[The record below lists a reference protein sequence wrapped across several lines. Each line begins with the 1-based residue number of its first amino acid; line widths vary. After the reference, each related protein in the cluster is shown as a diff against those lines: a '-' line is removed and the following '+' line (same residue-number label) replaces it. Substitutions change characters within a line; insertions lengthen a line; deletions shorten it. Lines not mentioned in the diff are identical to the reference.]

1 MHCIGQ
7 NLTFNIFSQGNDHA
21 EGWQNVK
28 KLYVT
33 ALIGNWKIWTVP
45 QLVNLSVIPVEFRV
59 LFANLV
65 AFFWNIY
72 LSSKTAKSL
81 KKNE

>member
-1 MHCIGQ
+1 M
-7 NLTFNIFSQGNDHA
+7 
-21 EGWQNVK
+21 K
-28 KLYVT
+28 RLYIT

-45 QLVNLSVIPVEFRV
+45 QLINLSVIPVEFRV

-72 LSSKTAKSL
+72 LSGKTSNSL
-81 KKNE
+81 KKTE

>member
-1 MHCIGQ
+1 MHCICQ
-7 NLTFNIFSQGNDHA
+7 NLTFNIFSQGKDHA

-28 KLYVT
+28 KLYMT